1 MGYSPQCVPLSRWVG
16 EGWWQVSCTDRSPR
30 TVHARLQRL
39 LLARWLLLVPS
50 GSALLVRREIN
61 TLQTSCLVGCGS
73 LGPPPDACSC
83 HGNQSRSASVCHWVP
98 GLGQLWAKA
107 TMVRAGQ
114 GEGGCSLRGPLS
126 LFFFEL
132 SWGLF
137 SASKHKVRSPAVRQ
151 LESKQTCQERAGT
164 S

>member
-1 MGYSPQCVPLSRWVG
+1 VAELCRQVPKDFAGPDLEAPFW
-16 EGWWQVSCTDRSPR
+16 
-30 TVHARLQRL
+30 L
-39 LLARWLLLVPS
+39 LLLLVPR
-50 GSALLVRREIN
+50 GSALLVCREIN

-107 TMVRAGQ
+107 TSVRAGRRGVGWGEE
-114 GEGGCSLRGPLS
+114 GEGPVSPLS
-126 LFFFEL
+126 LFSLEL

-151 LESKQTCQERAGT
+151 LESKQPCQKRA
-164 S
+164 

>member
-1 MGYSPQCVPLSRWVG
+1 MYACLR
-16 EGWWQVSCTDRSPR
+16 
-30 TVHARLQRL
+30 RL
-39 LLARWLLLVPS
+39 LLARLLLLVPS
-50 GSALLVRREIN
+50 GSALLVCREIN

-73 LGPPPDACSC
+73 LGLPPDAYSC

-114 GEGGCSLRGPLS
+114 GAEGGLWGPLS

-151 LESKQTCQERAGT
+151 LESKQPCQKRAETG
-164 S
+164 

>member
-1 MGYSPQCVPLSRWVG
+1 MSYA
-16 EGWWQVSCTDRSPR
+16 DRSPR
-30 TVHARLQRL
+30 IVHACLRRL
-39 LLARWLLLVPS
+39 LLAGLLLLVPS

-114 GEGGCSLRGPLS
+114 GEEGGLWGSLS

-151 LESKQTCQERAGT
+151 LESKQPCQKRAGT